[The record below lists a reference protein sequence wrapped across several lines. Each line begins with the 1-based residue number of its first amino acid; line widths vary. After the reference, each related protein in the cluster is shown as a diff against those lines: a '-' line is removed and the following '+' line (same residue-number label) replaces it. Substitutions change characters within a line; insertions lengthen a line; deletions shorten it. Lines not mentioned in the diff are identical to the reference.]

1 MHKIAY
7 GGHAGYRQFSM
18 KNDLS
23 LCRHGTV
30 LPHER
35 ERQRN
40 DILDKIKRDE
50 TKV

>member
-7 GGHAGYRQFSM
+7 GGHAGYRHFSM
-18 KNDLS
+18 KNGLS